1 MAQSSD
7 KFAQLLTEAI
17 YQIRLLE
24 HKNISI
30 VQDEV
35 GYAIGRDGGS
45 PIEYWRKGHIPKER
59 EEIERLSE
67 VLINRG
73 KVDQEWLAEFLDSS
87 GYIAPE
93 ALIRHHFPNEMV
105 TQVTGASPLK
115 TIQQTAQSTLPLNP
129 TPFIGRTNEIAEVH
143 ELAGEGES
151 RLVTLL
157 GPGGIGKTRLAV
169 EVGRRFE
176 SDHFFEDGVVYVPLA
191 PVARPADIP
200 QAMAQSLNLQLS
212 GSQDAQGQIIGYL
225 QTKNL
230 LVILDNFE
238 KLIEKGSDFVAEIL
252 SQAPRI
258 NLIVTSRERLNL
270 QWEQLY
276 PLEGLPSNELDEYG
290 DPIGSDAADLFLGCI
305 ERSSPGYVL
314 KDADL
319 AATHKICHMVAGF
332 PLALELAASW
342 ATMLSIPEIA
352 DEISSGMDLLE
363 TSRTDMPERHRSLRA
378 VCQYSVGALDDE
390 DQQIFRRLSVFR
402 GGFTRQAAK
411 SIAGADLMAL
421 GRLLD
426 KSLLRITGRNRYD
439 LHLILRQYG
448 YEMLLENTSE
458 YEKISLDHSEY
469 YNRRLAEI
477 APDMSDFKHKELI
490 EDVGGD
496 LDNVRKM
503 WQNAIK
509 YNRLDLID
517 RAADGMMLYFHMSG
531 RFSMGITE
539 FTTALVSADIPPDS
553 ILRVRLLNRLGLMQL
568 RLNQGREAI
577 ETLTKAVAISRKI
590 EDPLEIPMAHNFL
603 SNIYQTLGEY
613 DQAMVFLQE
622 NLTLE
627 SNRANPVFESSTLNN
642 MGSIYGQTG
651 RYDEALKVLEQSEII
666 LRNLGQAWGLA
677 LFYQIHGAIALSAGD
692 FADAERF
699 FSVAIETYSELGY
712 GLGAC
717 MSTIQLGE
725 SLIMAKRPV
734 EAASE
739 LHEALELA
747 DYLHTI
753 PHMLRA
759 IMGLAEVPPLKRN
772 EDLVY
777 EIASLV
783 SIHPAS
789 EGEVRQR
796 AIKIL
801 NGRPRFPYSHSNG
814 QWLVDVVR
822 KIQ

>member
-59 EEIERLSE
+59 EEIERLCE
-67 VLINRG
+67 VLIERG
-73 KVDQEWLAEFLDSS
+73 KVDEEWLREFLDAS
-87 GYIAPE
+87 GYIAPQP
-93 ALIRHHFPNEMV
+93 LINHYFPQQAE
-105 TQVTGASPLK
+105 TQITGAAPPKPVRSE
-115 TIQQTAQSTLPLNP
+115 ARSTLPLNP
-129 TPFIGRTNEIAEVH
+129 TPFIGRVSEIDEVH
-143 ELAGEGES
+143 ELASNGNS

-176 SDHFFEDGVVYVPLA
+176 SDNHFEDGVVYVPLA
-191 PVARPADIP
+191 PVARAVDIP
-200 QAMAQSLNLQLS
+200 QVIAQSLNLQLS
-212 GSQDAQGQIIGYL
+212 GSQDAQSQIIGYL
-225 QTKNL
+225 QTQNL
-230 LVILDNFE
+230 LLILDNFE
-238 KLIEKGSDFVAEIL
+238 NLIEKGSDLVAEIL

-258 NLIVTSRERLNL
+258 NMIITTRERLNL

-276 PLEGLPSNELDEYG
+276 PLNGLPSSEFDEFG
-290 DPIGSDAADLFLGCI
+290 EVMNSDAADLFLGCV
-305 ERSSPGYVL
+305 ERSSPGYVVAE
-314 KDADL
+314 ADL
-319 AATHKICHMVAGF
+319 IATNKICQMVAGF

-342 ATMLSIPEIA
+342 TTMLSISEIA
-352 DEISSGMDLLE
+352 DEITSGMNLLE
-363 TSRTDMPERHRSLRA
+363 TSRSDVPDRHKSLRA
-378 VCQYSVGALDDE
+378 VCEYSVGALEAE
-390 DQQIFRRLSVFR
+390 DQEIFKRLSVFR
-402 GGFTRQAAK
+402 GGFSRQAAQ
-411 SIAGADLMAL
+411 SIAGADLMSL

-426 KSLLRITGRNRYD
+426 KSLLRLTGRNRYD

-448 YEMLLENTSE
+448 YEMLLKDAAE
-458 YEKISLDHSEY
+458 YDSISLAHAEY
-469 YNRRLAEI
+469 YNDRLVEI
-477 APDMSDFKHKELI
+477 APDMSSFKHKELI

-509 YNRLDLID
+509 HNRLNLID
-517 RAADGMMLYFHMSG
+517 KAADGMMLYFHMSG
-531 RFSMGITE
+531 RFSMGVNE
-539 FTTALVSADIPPDS
+539 FTAALVSADIPPDS
-553 ILRVRLLNRLGLMQL
+553 ILRVRLLNRLGLMHM
-568 RLNQGREAI
+568 RLNQGVEAI
-577 ETLTKAVAISRKI
+577 ETFNKAVAISRKI
-590 EDPLEIPMAHNFL
+590 NDPLEIPMSHNFL
-603 SNIYQTLGEY
+603 SNIFSTAG
-613 DQAMVFLQE
+613 DQERAMAFLEE
-622 NLTLE
+622 NLTLD
-627 SNRANPVFESSTLNN
+627 SNEDNLVFKVSTLNN
-642 MGSIYGQTG
+642 MGTIFGRTG
-651 RYDEALKVLEQSEII
+651 RYEEAIKVLEEAEVI
-666 LRNLGQAWGLA
+666 LRNMGQAWGLA
-677 LFYQIHGAIALSAGD
+677 LIYQIHGEVAFLVGD
-692 FADAERF
+692 YASAERY
-699 FSVAIETYSELGY
+699 FSVAIETNNDLGY
-712 GLGAC
+712 YLGAC
-717 MSTIQLGE
+717 QSMIQLGE
-725 SLIMAKRPV
+725 SLAKAKRPV

-739 LHEALELA
+739 LHDALELA
-747 DYLHTI
+747 DILHTI

-759 IMGLAEVPPLKRN
+759 ILGLAEVPPLRSN

-783 SIHPAS
+783 SIHPAT

-814 QWLVDVVR
+814 EWLVDVVK